1 MARPPGRVC
10 AHTPVAVNRVDSFG
24 DFDIV
29 DIEESRPGRR
39 EGRGELW
46 EISEVGVE

>member
-10 AHTPVAVNRVDSFG
+10 AHTPVAVNLVDSFG

-29 DIEESRPGRR
+29 GGDRG
-39 EGRGELW
+39 GELGA
-46 EISEVGVE
+46 EEVRGGLRRWSVE